1 MYLNPLKGRWVKV
14 TFAEALAIA
23 MEKKR
28 VKQSHIVKATGL
40 SDAYVSMLVN
50 GKIADPKFTT
60 AEMVIHA
67 LGMSLDEFS
76 ALRMSDLSE
85 D

>member
-1 MYLNPLKGRWVKV
+1 M
-14 TFAEALAIA
+14 TFAEALRMA
-23 MEKKR
+23 MKKR
-28 VKQSHIVKATGL
+28 GIKQVHIVRATGL

-50 GKIADPKFTT
+50 GKVDDPKFST
-60 AEMVIHA
+60 AEAVIHA

-76 ALRMSDLSE
+76 ALRHSD